1 MSLFSKTY
9 SKNHILKFKQDMFI
23 FVLFDK
29 RIYECL
35 EELTTKFNVP
45 GSILSQGRLLC
56 EKYALESWVLG
67 EFLSMYLCV

>member
-1 MSLFSKTY
+1 
-9 SKNHILKFKQDMFI
+9 MFI